1 MNFRKRLSIDWWA
14 VILATIFMLCVKAGL
29 ITTVP
34 W

>member
-1 MNFRKRLSIDWWA
+1 MRFWQRLTKDWWA
-14 VILATIFMLCVKAGL
+14 VILASLFLLVVKAGL